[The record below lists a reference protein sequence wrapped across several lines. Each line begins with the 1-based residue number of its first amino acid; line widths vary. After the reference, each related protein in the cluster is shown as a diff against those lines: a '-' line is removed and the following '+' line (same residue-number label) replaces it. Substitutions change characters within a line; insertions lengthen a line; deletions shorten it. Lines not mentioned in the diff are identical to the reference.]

1 MTDQFRLAVI
11 GAGLITQTSHL
22 PAALALPQ
30 VVVKAII
37 DPVPA
42 RAAALASSYGIRPL
56 IVSDISEALCAPG
69 CTLDGAIIATP
80 NHTHRD
86 LSVRCL
92 EAGVSVLVE
101 KPLANTVADGL
112 AIVDAAKRAGKV
124 AAVGYWRHFSETTTL
139 LKEVL
144 DRQYFGAVKRFVH
157 QFGTE
162 GGWAPLSAYNLD
174 KRTAGGGALVV
185 SGSHFLDQILY
196 LWGFPDSAE
205 LTDDSSGGPEGHCQ
219 AVFRF
224 QRALHPITGLVRYS
238 KTTRLPGGLVI
249 ETDKGI
255 LVVLESGEGSI
266 EFHAADRPGVVQT
279 IRRSNRV
286 GGPTDEFV
294 LQLQDFV
301 AACQHQTS
309 PRVTAQQGVESLRLI
324 ELLYSR
330 RKPMAQDWYADLGA
344 RA

>member
-11 GAGLITQTSHL
+11 GAGLITKASHL

-30 VVVKAII
+30 VEVKAII
-37 DPVPA
+37 DPVSA

-56 IVSDISEALCAPG
+56 IVSDINEALRSPG
-69 CTLDGAIIATP
+69 CTIDGAIIATP
-80 NHTHRD
+80 NHTHKE

-92 EAGVSVLVE
+92 EAGVSVLIE
-101 KPLANTVADGL
+101 KPLANSVADGV

-124 AAVGYWRHFSETTTL
+124 AAVGYWRHFSEVTTL

-144 DRQYFGAVKRFVH
+144 DRQYCGTVKRFVH
-157 QFGTE
+157 QFGTD

-174 KRTAGGGALVV
+174 KRTAGGGVLVV

-224 QRALHPITGLVRYS
+224 QRDPQPIIGLVRYS

-249 ETDKGI
+249 ETDRGI
-255 LVVLESGEGSI
+255 LVVSESGDGSI
-266 EFHAADRPGVVQT
+266 EFHAADRPGVAET

-286 GGPTDEFV
+286 SVPANEFV

-301 AACQHQTS
+301 DACRHGTA
-309 PRVTAQQGVESLRLI
+309 PRVPAQQGVESLRLI
-324 ELLYSR
+324 ELLYNQ
-330 RKPMAQDWYADLGA
+330 RKPMSQDWYADTGA
-344 RA
+344 QT